1 MIKHQLVAVLLS
13 AAVSMAAQADE
24 LIMKNGSRLVG
35 EVVSAE
41 AGHVVFD
48 TPFAG
53 EIKIASVNILQ
64 VSTDDPVTL
73 KMSDG
78 TIYREKQ
85 IVTTDQGAAVRTEG
99 EAPVYFE
106 PGDIKYVNP
115 DPWLLGEGYKWFG
128 EANTAAVLE
137 RGNTDTDEID
147 ADFRSIWRSLVDR
160 YTMRGAYEVDKANG
174 EKNKNQWRLRG
185 KYDRFTDQDPN
196 TYYGGQLVFFHDEF
210 VDLDLRTT
218 VGPYIGRQF
227 YDSNLLTLS
236 GEVGLV
242 YVDEQF
248 EIAEDDD
255 FYGGNWE
262 LMVTSDIIPK
272 TELYVEQFG
281 VLNFDEIDG
290 VLVDTIIG
298 IKLPLLYGFQAAIEA
313 KFEYDGGAV
322 GDVDEMDETY
332 SFKLG
337 YTW

>member
-1 MIKHQLVAVLLS
+1 MIKHLAAVLLS

-41 AGHVVFD
+41 AGHVMFD

-53 EIKIASVNILQ
+53 EIKIANENI
-64 VSTDDPVTL
+64 SKITTKNPVTL

-85 IVTTDQGAAVRTEG
+85 IVSTEQGASVRSEG
-99 EAPVYFE
+99 ETPVYFE
-106 PGDIKYVNP
+106 PGDIEYVNP
-115 DPWLLGEGYKWFG
+115 APWLLGEGYKWFG
-128 EANTAAVLE
+128 EANAAAMRE
-137 RGNTDTDEID
+137 RGNTDTDEVDVD
-147 ADFRSIWRSLVDR
+147 AKSIWRSLVDR
-160 YTMRGAYEVDKANG
+160 YTVRGAYEVDETNG
-174 EKNKNQWRLRG
+174 EKNKNAWRVRG
-185 KYDRFTDQDPN
+185 KYDRFSNQDPN
-196 TYYGGQLVFFHDEF
+196 TYYGGQLVLFHDEF
-210 VDLDLRTT
+210 ADLDLRTT

-227 YDSNLLTLS
+227 YESDMLTLS

-248 EIAEDDD
+248 DIAEDDN

-272 TELYVEQFG
+272 TELYVEQTG

-290 VLVDTIIG
+290 VLLDTIVG
-298 IKLPLLYGFQAAIEA
+298 IKLPLLYGFQSALEA

-322 GDVDEMDETY
+322 DGVDEWDETY
-332 SFKLG
+332 SFKFG
-337 YTW
+337 YAW